1 MISRFDETRQGL
13 DHVVRAAFA
22 AAAAKGLLPDA
33 EPAAYVVEI
42 PADPKNGDFS
52 TNAAMVNARAMRC
65 APQKI
70 AAVLLE
76 CFDFGELPVE
86 RCEIAGPGFLN
97 FYMKQEWFGSLAAEA
112 LEKGAHYGRSDYGQ
126 NEKVMVEFVSANPT
140 GPMHMGNA
148 RGGAIGDCLAAA
160 LEWSG
165 HDVTREFYVND
176 AGNQINKF
184 GASLSVRYMQL
195 FEGEDKHPL
204 PEDCYQGMDIL
215 DHAREFAKLYGDQY
229 VKADEEERRRALVD
243 YALPLNIAALERD
256 LGRYRIHYDVWFRES
271 VLHREGKVT
280 AICEKLKEN
289 GYDEP
294 ISAGFSAPW
303 AVSHYLGTICQR
315 VVDPEVLAKDYTGG
329 GDFSDPAYI
338 EALNIFK
345 KLGEYMTSDPCSVD
359 HEFARN
365 AFIMGVSPMCYM
377 QLAEM
382 KYMRDDEELN
392 YAFFNFPA
400 VEDGKGDPGQL
411 TGAPEGMMISATA
424 KPEVQEAAIKFMEF
438 VISKESGHRLIAEC
452 GEISCVKGAWDE
464 TNCDEKQ
471 LEAIDLILAATEPA
485 VWQDCATEATIAN
498 AFMAGGQL
506 LLTGD
511 MTAEDVMASVQTA
524 AAALK

>member
-1 MISRFDETRQGL
+1 MKKRIALALAMAICLSLLCTVALADKVTVNFFHRWPNEPKNSYINSLIDEFEAANP
-13 DHVVRAAFA
+13 DIDIVVDCVLNDSYKEKIRVLVSTDA
-22 AAAAKGLLPDA
+22 LPDVFFSWSGVFGENLTRSGRVLA
-33 EPAAYVVEI
+33 LDDVMARDSEWSSQIVEGQWAPFNYNGKQYGAPWSMDGKAFFYNVDVFNELGIEI
-42 PADPKNGDFS
+42 PTTLNELY
-52 TNAAMVNARAMRC
+52 
-65 APQKI
+65 
-70 AAVLLE
+70 AV
-76 CFDFGELPVE
+76 
-86 RCEIAGPGFLN
+86 
-97 FYMKQEWFGSLAAEA
+97 
-112 LEKGAHYGRSDYGQ
+112 
-126 NEKVMVEFVSANPT
+126 
-140 GPMHMGNA
+140 
-148 RGGAIGDCLAAA
+148 
-160 LEWSG
+160 
-165 HDVTREFYVND
+165 
-176 AGNQINKF
+176 
-184 GASLSVRYMQL
+184 
-195 FEGEDKHPL
+195 
-204 PEDCYQGMDIL
+204 
-215 DHAREFAKLYGDQY
+215 
-229 VKADEEERRRALVD
+229 
-243 YALPLNIAALERD
+243 
-256 LGRYRIHYDVWFRES
+256 
-271 VLHREGKVT
+271 
-280 AICEKLKEN
+280 CEKLKEN

-438 VISKESGHRLIAEC
+438 VISKEGGHRMIAEC

-498 AFMAGGQL
+498 AFMNGGQL

>member
-1 MISRFDETRQGL
+1 MKKRIALALAMAICLSLLCTVALADKVTVNFFHRWPNEPKNSYINSLIDEFE
-13 DHVVRAAFA
+13 AANPDIDIVA
-22 AAAAKGLLPDA
+22 DCVLNDSYKEKIRVLVSTDALPDVFFSWSGVFGENLTRSGRVLA
-33 EPAAYVVEI
+33 LDDVMARDSEWSSQIVEGQWAPFNYNGKQYGAPWSMDGKAFFYNVDVFNELGIEI
-42 PADPKNGDFS
+42 PTTLNELY
-52 TNAAMVNARAMRC
+52 
-65 APQKI
+65 
-70 AAVLLE
+70 AV
-76 CFDFGELPVE
+76 
-86 RCEIAGPGFLN
+86 
-97 FYMKQEWFGSLAAEA
+97 
-112 LEKGAHYGRSDYGQ
+112 
-126 NEKVMVEFVSANPT
+126 
-140 GPMHMGNA
+140 
-148 RGGAIGDCLAAA
+148 
-160 LEWSG
+160 
-165 HDVTREFYVND
+165 
-176 AGNQINKF
+176 
-184 GASLSVRYMQL
+184 
-195 FEGEDKHPL
+195 
-204 PEDCYQGMDIL
+204 
-215 DHAREFAKLYGDQY
+215 
-229 VKADEEERRRALVD
+229 
-243 YALPLNIAALERD
+243 
-256 LGRYRIHYDVWFRES
+256 
-271 VLHREGKVT
+271 
-280 AICEKLKEN
+280 CEKLKEN

-400 VEDGKGDPGQL
+400 GEDGKGDPGQL

-438 VISKESGHRLIAEC
+438 VISKEGGHRMIAEC

-471 LEAIDLILAATEPA
+471 LEAINLILAATEPA

-498 AFMAGGQL
+498 AFMNGGQL

-524 AAALK
+524 AAALKYGNHAGVRAVEPGAGSSFLPPAVKAAKDQPCCGCLSREGRIP

>member
-1 MISRFDETRQGL
+1 MKKRIALALAMAICLS
-13 DHVVRAAFA
+13 
-22 AAAAKGLLPDA
+22 LLCTVALADKVTVNFFHRWPN
-33 EPAAYVVEI
+33 
-42 PADPKNGDFS
+42 DPKNSYINSLIDEFEAANPDIDIVSDCVLNDSYKEKIRVLVSTDALPDVFFS
-52 TNAAMVNARAMRC
+52 WSGV
-65 APQKI
+65 
-70 AAVLLE
+70 
-76 CFDFGELPVE
+76 FGENLTRSGRV
-86 RCEIAGPGFLN
+86 
-97 FYMKQEWFGSLAAEA
+97 LA
-112 LEKGAHYGRSDYGQ
+112 LDD
-126 NEKVMVEFVSANPT
+126 VM
-140 GPMHMGNA
+140 A
-148 RGGAIGDCLAAA
+148 RDS
-160 LEWSG
+160 EWSSQIVEG
-165 HDVTREFYVND
+165 QWAPFNYNGKQYGAPWSMDGKAFFYNVDVFNELGIEIPTTLNE
-176 AGNQINKF
+176 
-184 GASLSVRYMQL
+184 
-195 FEGEDKHPL
+195 
-204 PEDCYQGMDIL
+204 
-215 DHAREFAKLYGDQY
+215 LYA
-229 VKADEEERRRALVD
+229 V
-243 YALPLNIAALERD
+243 
-256 LGRYRIHYDVWFRES
+256 
-271 VLHREGKVT
+271 
-280 AICEKLKEN
+280 CEKLKEN

-438 VISKESGHRLIAEC
+438 IISKEGGHRMIAEC

>member
-1 MISRFDETRQGL
+1 MKKRIALALAMAICLSLLCTVALADKVTVNFFHRWPNEPKNSYINSLIDEFE
-13 DHVVRAAFA
+13 AANPDIDIVA
-22 AAAAKGLLPDA
+22 DCVLNDSYKEKIRVLVSTDALPDVFFSWSGVFGENLTRSGRVLA
-33 EPAAYVVEI
+33 LDDVMARDSEWSSQIVEGQWAPFNYNGKQYGAPWSMDGKAFFYNVDVFNELGIEI
-42 PADPKNGDFS
+42 PTTLNELY
-52 TNAAMVNARAMRC
+52 
-65 APQKI
+65 
-70 AAVLLE
+70 AV
-76 CFDFGELPVE
+76 
-86 RCEIAGPGFLN
+86 
-97 FYMKQEWFGSLAAEA
+97 
-112 LEKGAHYGRSDYGQ
+112 
-126 NEKVMVEFVSANPT
+126 
-140 GPMHMGNA
+140 
-148 RGGAIGDCLAAA
+148 
-160 LEWSG
+160 
-165 HDVTREFYVND
+165 
-176 AGNQINKF
+176 
-184 GASLSVRYMQL
+184 
-195 FEGEDKHPL
+195 
-204 PEDCYQGMDIL
+204 
-215 DHAREFAKLYGDQY
+215 
-229 VKADEEERRRALVD
+229 
-243 YALPLNIAALERD
+243 
-256 LGRYRIHYDVWFRES
+256 
-271 VLHREGKVT
+271 
-280 AICEKLKEN
+280 CEKLKEN

-438 VISKESGHRLIAEC
+438 VISKEGGHRMIAEC

-471 LEAIDLILAATEPA
+471 LVAINLILAATEPA

-498 AFMAGGQL
+498 AFMNGGQL

>member
-1 MISRFDETRQGL
+1 MKKRIALALAMAICLSLLCTVALADKVTVNFFHRWPNEPKNSYINSLIDEFE
-13 DHVVRAAFA
+13 AANPDIDIVA
-22 AAAAKGLLPDA
+22 DCVLNDSYKEKIRVLVSTDALPDVFFSWSGVFGENLTRSGRVLA
-33 EPAAYVVEI
+33 LDDVMARDSEWSSQIVEGQWAPFNYNGKQYGAPWSMDGKAFFYNVDVFNELGIEI
-42 PADPKNGDFS
+42 PTTLNELY
-52 TNAAMVNARAMRC
+52 
-65 APQKI
+65 
-70 AAVLLE
+70 AV
-76 CFDFGELPVE
+76 
-86 RCEIAGPGFLN
+86 
-97 FYMKQEWFGSLAAEA
+97 
-112 LEKGAHYGRSDYGQ
+112 
-126 NEKVMVEFVSANPT
+126 
-140 GPMHMGNA
+140 
-148 RGGAIGDCLAAA
+148 
-160 LEWSG
+160 
-165 HDVTREFYVND
+165 
-176 AGNQINKF
+176 
-184 GASLSVRYMQL
+184 
-195 FEGEDKHPL
+195 
-204 PEDCYQGMDIL
+204 
-215 DHAREFAKLYGDQY
+215 
-229 VKADEEERRRALVD
+229 
-243 YALPLNIAALERD
+243 
-256 LGRYRIHYDVWFRES
+256 
-271 VLHREGKVT
+271 
-280 AICEKLKEN
+280 CEKLKEN

-438 VISKESGHRLIAEC
+438 VISKEGGHRMIAEC
-452 GEISCVKGAWDE
+452 AEISCVKGAWDE

-471 LEAIDLILAATEPA
+471 LEAINLILAATEPA

-498 AFMAGGQL
+498 AFMNGGQL

>member
-1 MISRFDETRQGL
+1 MKKRIALALAMAICLSLLCTVALADKVTVNFFHRWPNEPKNSYINSLIDEFE
-13 DHVVRAAFA
+13 AANPDIDIVA
-22 AAAAKGLLPDA
+22 DCVLNESYKEKIRVLVSTDALPDVFFSWSGVFGENLTRSGRVLA
-33 EPAAYVVEI
+33 LDDVMARDSEWSSQIVEGQWAPFNYNGKQYGAPWSMDGKAFFYNVDVFNELGIEI
-42 PADPKNGDFS
+42 PTTLNELY
-52 TNAAMVNARAMRC
+52 
-65 APQKI
+65 
-70 AAVLLE
+70 AV
-76 CFDFGELPVE
+76 
-86 RCEIAGPGFLN
+86 
-97 FYMKQEWFGSLAAEA
+97 
-112 LEKGAHYGRSDYGQ
+112 
-126 NEKVMVEFVSANPT
+126 
-140 GPMHMGNA
+140 
-148 RGGAIGDCLAAA
+148 
-160 LEWSG
+160 
-165 HDVTREFYVND
+165 
-176 AGNQINKF
+176 
-184 GASLSVRYMQL
+184 
-195 FEGEDKHPL
+195 
-204 PEDCYQGMDIL
+204 
-215 DHAREFAKLYGDQY
+215 
-229 VKADEEERRRALVD
+229 
-243 YALPLNIAALERD
+243 
-256 LGRYRIHYDVWFRES
+256 
-271 VLHREGKVT
+271 
-280 AICEKLKEN
+280 CEKLKEN

-438 VISKESGHRLIAEC
+438 VISKEGGHRMIAEC

-471 LEAIDLILAATEPA
+471 LEAINLILAATEPA

-498 AFMAGGQL
+498 AFMNGGQL

>member
-1 MISRFDETRQGL
+1 MKKRIALALAMAICLSLLCTVALADKVTVNFFHRWPNEPKNSYINSLIDEFE
-13 DHVVRAAFA
+13 AANPDIDIVA
-22 AAAAKGLLPDA
+22 DCVLNDSYKEKIRVLVSTDALPDVFFSWSGVFGENLTRSGRVLA
-33 EPAAYVVEI
+33 LDDVMARDSEWSSQIVEGQWAPFNYNGKQYGAPWSMDGKAFFYNVDVFNELGIEI
-42 PADPKNGDFS
+42 PTTLNELY
-52 TNAAMVNARAMRC
+52 
-65 APQKI
+65 
-70 AAVLLE
+70 AV
-76 CFDFGELPVE
+76 
-86 RCEIAGPGFLN
+86 
-97 FYMKQEWFGSLAAEA
+97 
-112 LEKGAHYGRSDYGQ
+112 
-126 NEKVMVEFVSANPT
+126 
-140 GPMHMGNA
+140 
-148 RGGAIGDCLAAA
+148 
-160 LEWSG
+160 
-165 HDVTREFYVND
+165 
-176 AGNQINKF
+176 
-184 GASLSVRYMQL
+184 
-195 FEGEDKHPL
+195 
-204 PEDCYQGMDIL
+204 
-215 DHAREFAKLYGDQY
+215 
-229 VKADEEERRRALVD
+229 
-243 YALPLNIAALERD
+243 
-256 LGRYRIHYDVWFRES
+256 
-271 VLHREGKVT
+271 
-280 AICEKLKEN
+280 CEKLKEN

-400 VEDGKGDPGQL
+400 MEDGKGDPGQL

-438 VISKESGHRLIAEC
+438 VISKEGGHRMIAEC

-498 AFMAGGQL
+498 AFMTGGQL

>member
-1 MISRFDETRQGL
+1 MKKRIALALAMAICLSLLCTVALADKVTVNFFHRWPNEPKNSYINSLIDEFE
-13 DHVVRAAFA
+13 AANPDIDIVSDCVLNDSYKEKIRVLVSTDA
-22 AAAAKGLLPDA
+22 LPDVFFSWSGVFGENLTRSGRVLA
-33 EPAAYVVEI
+33 LDDVMARDSEWSSQIVEGQWAPFNYNGKQYGAPWSMDGKAFFYNVDVFNELGIEI
-42 PADPKNGDFS
+42 PTTLNELY
-52 TNAAMVNARAMRC
+52 
-65 APQKI
+65 
-70 AAVLLE
+70 AV
-76 CFDFGELPVE
+76 
-86 RCEIAGPGFLN
+86 
-97 FYMKQEWFGSLAAEA
+97 
-112 LEKGAHYGRSDYGQ
+112 
-126 NEKVMVEFVSANPT
+126 
-140 GPMHMGNA
+140 
-148 RGGAIGDCLAAA
+148 
-160 LEWSG
+160 
-165 HDVTREFYVND
+165 
-176 AGNQINKF
+176 
-184 GASLSVRYMQL
+184 
-195 FEGEDKHPL
+195 
-204 PEDCYQGMDIL
+204 
-215 DHAREFAKLYGDQY
+215 
-229 VKADEEERRRALVD
+229 
-243 YALPLNIAALERD
+243 
-256 LGRYRIHYDVWFRES
+256 
-271 VLHREGKVT
+271 
-280 AICEKLKEN
+280 CEKLKEN

-303 AVSHYLGTICQR
+303 AVSHYLGTLCQR

-438 VISKESGHRLIAEC
+438 VISKEGGHRMIAEC

-498 AFMAGGQL
+498 AFMTGGQL

>member
-1 MISRFDETRQGL
+1 MKKRIALALAMAICLS
-13 DHVVRAAFA
+13 
-22 AAAAKGLLPDA
+22 LLCTVALADKVTVNFFHRWPN
-33 EPAAYVVEI
+33 
-42 PADPKNGDFS
+42 DPKNSYINSLIDEFEAANPDIDIVSDCVLNDSYKEKIRVLVSTDALPDVFFS
-52 TNAAMVNARAMRC
+52 WSGV
-65 APQKI
+65 
-70 AAVLLE
+70 
-76 CFDFGELPVE
+76 FGENLTRSGRV
-86 RCEIAGPGFLN
+86 
-97 FYMKQEWFGSLAAEA
+97 LA
-112 LEKGAHYGRSDYGQ
+112 LDD
-126 NEKVMVEFVSANPT
+126 VM
-140 GPMHMGNA
+140 A
-148 RGGAIGDCLAAA
+148 RDS
-160 LEWSG
+160 EWSSQIVEG
-165 HDVTREFYVND
+165 QWAPFNYNGKQYGAPWSMDGKAFFYNVDVFNELGIEIPTTLNE
-176 AGNQINKF
+176 
-184 GASLSVRYMQL
+184 
-195 FEGEDKHPL
+195 
-204 PEDCYQGMDIL
+204 
-215 DHAREFAKLYGDQY
+215 LYA
-229 VKADEEERRRALVD
+229 V
-243 YALPLNIAALERD
+243 
-256 LGRYRIHYDVWFRES
+256 
-271 VLHREGKVT
+271 
-280 AICEKLKEN
+280 CEKLKEN

-438 VISKESGHRLIAEC
+438 VISKEGGHRMIAEC

-471 LEAIDLILAATEPA
+471 LEAINLILAATEPA

-498 AFMAGGQL
+498 AFMNGGQL

>member
-1 MISRFDETRQGL
+1 MKKRIALALAMAICLSLLCTVALADKVTVNFFHRWPNEPKNSYINSLIDEFE
-13 DHVVRAAFA
+13 AANPDIDIVA
-22 AAAAKGLLPDA
+22 DCVLNDSYKEKIRVLVSTDALPD
-33 EPAAYVVEI
+33 VF
-42 PADPKNGDFS
+42 FS
-52 TNAAMVNARAMRC
+52 WSGV
-65 APQKI
+65 
-70 AAVLLE
+70 
-76 CFDFGELPVE
+76 FGENLTRSGRV
-86 RCEIAGPGFLN
+86 
-97 FYMKQEWFGSLAAEA
+97 LA
-112 LEKGAHYGRSDYGQ
+112 LDD
-126 NEKVMVEFVSANPT
+126 VM
-140 GPMHMGNA
+140 A
-148 RGGAIGDCLAAA
+148 RDS
-160 LEWSG
+160 EWSSQIVEG
-165 HDVTREFYVND
+165 QWAPFNYNGKQYGAPWSMDGKAFFYNVDVFNE
-176 AGNQINKF
+176 
-184 GASLSVRYMQL
+184 
-195 FEGEDKHPL
+195 
-204 PEDCYQGMDIL
+204 
-215 DHAREFAKLYGDQY
+215 LYA
-229 VKADEEERRRALVD
+229 V
-243 YALPLNIAALERD
+243 
-256 LGRYRIHYDVWFRES
+256 
-271 VLHREGKVT
+271 
-280 AICEKLKEN
+280 CEKLKEN

-438 VISKESGHRLIAEC
+438 VISKEGGHRMIAEC

-471 LEAIDLILAATEPA
+471 LEAINLILAATEPA

-498 AFMAGGQL
+498 AFMTGGQL

>member
-1 MISRFDETRQGL
+1 MKKRIALALAMAICLSLLCTVALADKVTVNFFHRWPNEPKNSYINSLIDEFE
-13 DHVVRAAFA
+13 AANPDIDIVA
-22 AAAAKGLLPDA
+22 DCVLNDSYKEKIRVLVSTDALPDVFFSWSGVFGENLTRSGRVLA
-33 EPAAYVVEI
+33 LDDVMARDSEWSSQIVEGQWAPFNYNGKQYGAPWSMDGKAFFYNVYVFNELGIEI
-42 PADPKNGDFS
+42 PTTLNELY
-52 TNAAMVNARAMRC
+52 
-65 APQKI
+65 
-70 AAVLLE
+70 AV
-76 CFDFGELPVE
+76 
-86 RCEIAGPGFLN
+86 
-97 FYMKQEWFGSLAAEA
+97 
-112 LEKGAHYGRSDYGQ
+112 
-126 NEKVMVEFVSANPT
+126 
-140 GPMHMGNA
+140 
-148 RGGAIGDCLAAA
+148 
-160 LEWSG
+160 
-165 HDVTREFYVND
+165 
-176 AGNQINKF
+176 
-184 GASLSVRYMQL
+184 
-195 FEGEDKHPL
+195 
-204 PEDCYQGMDIL
+204 
-215 DHAREFAKLYGDQY
+215 
-229 VKADEEERRRALVD
+229 
-243 YALPLNIAALERD
+243 
-256 LGRYRIHYDVWFRES
+256 
-271 VLHREGKVT
+271 
-280 AICEKLKEN
+280 CEKLKEN

-438 VISKESGHRLIAEC
+438 VISKEGGHRMIAEC

-471 LEAIDLILAATEPA
+471 LEAINLILAATEPA

-498 AFMAGGQL
+498 AFMNGGQL

>member
-1 MISRFDETRQGL
+1 MKKHIALALAMAICLSLLCTVALADKVTVNFFHRWPNEPKNSYINSLIDEFE
-13 DHVVRAAFA
+13 AANPDIDIVA
-22 AAAAKGLLPDA
+22 DCVLNDSYKEKIRVLVSTDALPD
-33 EPAAYVVEI
+33 VF
-42 PADPKNGDFS
+42 FS
-52 TNAAMVNARAMRC
+52 WSGV
-65 APQKI
+65 
-70 AAVLLE
+70 
-76 CFDFGELPVE
+76 FGENLTRSGRV
-86 RCEIAGPGFLN
+86 
-97 FYMKQEWFGSLAAEA
+97 LA
-112 LEKGAHYGRSDYGQ
+112 LDD
-126 NEKVMVEFVSANPT
+126 VM
-140 GPMHMGNA
+140 A
-148 RGGAIGDCLAAA
+148 RDS
-160 LEWSG
+160 EWSSQIVEG
-165 HDVTREFYVND
+165 QWAPFNYNGKQYGAPWSMDGKAFFYNVDVFNELGIEVPTTLNE
-176 AGNQINKF
+176 
-184 GASLSVRYMQL
+184 
-195 FEGEDKHPL
+195 
-204 PEDCYQGMDIL
+204 
-215 DHAREFAKLYGDQY
+215 LYA
-229 VKADEEERRRALVD
+229 V
-243 YALPLNIAALERD
+243 
-256 LGRYRIHYDVWFRES
+256 
-271 VLHREGKVT
+271 
-280 AICEKLKEN
+280 CEKLKEN

-438 VISKESGHRLIAEC
+438 VISKEGGHRMIAEC

-498 AFMAGGQL
+498 AFMTGGQL

>member
-1 MISRFDETRQGL
+1 MKKRIALALAMAICLSLLCTVALADKVTVNFFHRWPNEPKNSYINSLIDEFE
-13 DHVVRAAFA
+13 AANPDIDIVA
-22 AAAAKGLLPDA
+22 DCVLNDSYKEKIRVLVSTDALPDVFFSWSGVFGENLTRSGRVLA
-33 EPAAYVVEI
+33 LDDVMARDSEWSSQIVEGQWAPFNYNGKQYGAPWSMDGKAFFYNVDVFNELGIEI
-42 PADPKNGDFS
+42 PTTLNELY
-52 TNAAMVNARAMRC
+52 
-65 APQKI
+65 
-70 AAVLLE
+70 AV
-76 CFDFGELPVE
+76 
-86 RCEIAGPGFLN
+86 
-97 FYMKQEWFGSLAAEA
+97 
-112 LEKGAHYGRSDYGQ
+112 
-126 NEKVMVEFVSANPT
+126 
-140 GPMHMGNA
+140 
-148 RGGAIGDCLAAA
+148 
-160 LEWSG
+160 
-165 HDVTREFYVND
+165 
-176 AGNQINKF
+176 
-184 GASLSVRYMQL
+184 
-195 FEGEDKHPL
+195 
-204 PEDCYQGMDIL
+204 
-215 DHAREFAKLYGDQY
+215 
-229 VKADEEERRRALVD
+229 
-243 YALPLNIAALERD
+243 
-256 LGRYRIHYDVWFRES
+256 
-271 VLHREGKVT
+271 
-280 AICEKLKEN
+280 CEKLKEN

-438 VISKESGHRLIAEC
+438 VISKEGGHRMIAEC

-471 LEAIDLILAATEPA
+471 LEAINLILAATEPA

-498 AFMAGGQL
+498 AFMTGGQL

-511 MTAEDVMASVQTA
+511 MTAEDVMASVQTV

>member
-1 MISRFDETRQGL
+1 MKKRIALTLAMAICLSLLCTVALADKVTVNFFHRWPNEPKNSYINSLIDEFE
-13 DHVVRAAFA
+13 AANPDIDIVA
-22 AAAAKGLLPDA
+22 DCVLNDSYKEKIRVLVSTDALPD
-33 EPAAYVVEI
+33 VF
-42 PADPKNGDFS
+42 FS
-52 TNAAMVNARAMRC
+52 WSGV
-65 APQKI
+65 
-70 AAVLLE
+70 
-76 CFDFGELPVE
+76 FGENLTRSGRV
-86 RCEIAGPGFLN
+86 
-97 FYMKQEWFGSLAAEA
+97 LA
-112 LEKGAHYGRSDYGQ
+112 LDD
-126 NEKVMVEFVSANPT
+126 VM
-140 GPMHMGNA
+140 A
-148 RGGAIGDCLAAA
+148 RDS
-160 LEWSG
+160 EWSSQIVEG
-165 HDVTREFYVND
+165 QWAPFNYNGKQYGAPWSMDGKAFFYNVDVFNELGIEVPTTLNE
-176 AGNQINKF
+176 
-184 GASLSVRYMQL
+184 
-195 FEGEDKHPL
+195 
-204 PEDCYQGMDIL
+204 
-215 DHAREFAKLYGDQY
+215 LYA
-229 VKADEEERRRALVD
+229 V
-243 YALPLNIAALERD
+243 
-256 LGRYRIHYDVWFRES
+256 
-271 VLHREGKVT
+271 
-280 AICEKLKEN
+280 CEKLKEN

-438 VISKESGHRLIAEC
+438 VISKEGGHRMIAEC

-498 AFMAGGQL
+498 AFMTGGQL

>member
-1 MISRFDETRQGL
+1 MKKRIALALAMAICLSLLCTVALADKVTVNFFHRWPNEPKNSYINSLIDEFE
-13 DHVVRAAFA
+13 AANPDIDIVSDCVLNDSYKEKIRVLVSTDA
-22 AAAAKGLLPDA
+22 LPDVFFSWSGVFGENLTRSGRVLA
-33 EPAAYVVEI
+33 LDDVMARDSEWSSQIVEGQWAPFNYNGKQYGAPWSMDGKAFFYNVDVFNELGIEI
-42 PADPKNGDFS
+42 PTTLNELY
-52 TNAAMVNARAMRC
+52 
-65 APQKI
+65 
-70 AAVLLE
+70 AV
-76 CFDFGELPVE
+76 
-86 RCEIAGPGFLN
+86 
-97 FYMKQEWFGSLAAEA
+97 
-112 LEKGAHYGRSDYGQ
+112 
-126 NEKVMVEFVSANPT
+126 
-140 GPMHMGNA
+140 
-148 RGGAIGDCLAAA
+148 
-160 LEWSG
+160 
-165 HDVTREFYVND
+165 
-176 AGNQINKF
+176 
-184 GASLSVRYMQL
+184 
-195 FEGEDKHPL
+195 
-204 PEDCYQGMDIL
+204 
-215 DHAREFAKLYGDQY
+215 
-229 VKADEEERRRALVD
+229 
-243 YALPLNIAALERD
+243 
-256 LGRYRIHYDVWFRES
+256 
-271 VLHREGKVT
+271 
-280 AICEKLKEN
+280 CEKLKEN

-315 VVDPEVLAKDYTGG
+315 VVDPEVLAKDYAGG

-438 VISKESGHRLIAEC
+438 VISKEGGHRMIAEC

-498 AFMAGGQL
+498 AFMNGGQL

>member
-1 MISRFDETRQGL
+1 MKKRIALVLAMAICLSLLCTVALADKVTVNFFHRWPNEPKNSYINSLIDEFE
-13 DHVVRAAFA
+13 AANPDIDIVA
-22 AAAAKGLLPDA
+22 DCVLNDSYKEKIRVLVSTDALPDVFFSWSGVFGENLTRSGRVLA
-33 EPAAYVVEI
+33 LDDVMARDSEWSSQIVEGQWAPFNYNGKQYGAPWSMDGKAFFYNVDVFNELGIEI
-42 PADPKNGDFS
+42 PTTLNELY
-52 TNAAMVNARAMRC
+52 
-65 APQKI
+65 
-70 AAVLLE
+70 AV
-76 CFDFGELPVE
+76 
-86 RCEIAGPGFLN
+86 
-97 FYMKQEWFGSLAAEA
+97 
-112 LEKGAHYGRSDYGQ
+112 
-126 NEKVMVEFVSANPT
+126 
-140 GPMHMGNA
+140 
-148 RGGAIGDCLAAA
+148 
-160 LEWSG
+160 
-165 HDVTREFYVND
+165 
-176 AGNQINKF
+176 
-184 GASLSVRYMQL
+184 
-195 FEGEDKHPL
+195 
-204 PEDCYQGMDIL
+204 
-215 DHAREFAKLYGDQY
+215 
-229 VKADEEERRRALVD
+229 
-243 YALPLNIAALERD
+243 
-256 LGRYRIHYDVWFRES
+256 
-271 VLHREGKVT
+271 
-280 AICEKLKEN
+280 CEKLKEN

-438 VISKESGHRLIAEC
+438 VISKEGGHRMIAEC

-498 AFMAGGQL
+498 AFMTGGQL

>member
-1 MISRFDETRQGL
+1 MKKRIALALAMAICLSLLCTVALADKVTVNFFHRWPNEPKNSYINSLIDEFE
-13 DHVVRAAFA
+13 AANPDIDIVSDCVLNDSYKEKIRVLVSTDA
-22 AAAAKGLLPDA
+22 LPDVFFSWSGVFGENLTRSGRVLA
-33 EPAAYVVEI
+33 LDDVMARDSEWSSQIVEGQWAPFNYNGKQYGAPWSMDGKAFFYNVDVFNELGIEI
-42 PADPKNGDFS
+42 PTTLNELY
-52 TNAAMVNARAMRC
+52 
-65 APQKI
+65 
-70 AAVLLE
+70 AV
-76 CFDFGELPVE
+76 
-86 RCEIAGPGFLN
+86 
-97 FYMKQEWFGSLAAEA
+97 
-112 LEKGAHYGRSDYGQ
+112 
-126 NEKVMVEFVSANPT
+126 
-140 GPMHMGNA
+140 
-148 RGGAIGDCLAAA
+148 
-160 LEWSG
+160 
-165 HDVTREFYVND
+165 
-176 AGNQINKF
+176 
-184 GASLSVRYMQL
+184 
-195 FEGEDKHPL
+195 
-204 PEDCYQGMDIL
+204 
-215 DHAREFAKLYGDQY
+215 
-229 VKADEEERRRALVD
+229 
-243 YALPLNIAALERD
+243 
-256 LGRYRIHYDVWFRES
+256 
-271 VLHREGKVT
+271 
-280 AICEKLKEN
+280 CEKLKEN

-315 VVDPEVLAKDYTGG
+315 VVDPEVLAKDYAGG

-438 VISKESGHRLIAEC
+438 VISKEGGHRMIAEC

-498 AFMAGGQL
+498 AFMTGGQL

>member
-1 MISRFDETRQGL
+1 MKKRIALALAMAICLSLLCTVALADKVTVNFFHRWPNEPKNSYINSLIDEFE
-13 DHVVRAAFA
+13 AANPDIDIVA
-22 AAAAKGLLPDA
+22 DCVLNDSYKEKIRVLVSTDALPDVFFSWSGVFGENLTRSGRVLA
-33 EPAAYVVEI
+33 LDDVMARDSEWSSQIVEGQWAPFNYNGKQYGAPWSMDGKAFFYNVDVFNELGIEI
-42 PADPKNGDFS
+42 PTTLNELY
-52 TNAAMVNARAMRC
+52 
-65 APQKI
+65 
-70 AAVLLE
+70 AV
-76 CFDFGELPVE
+76 
-86 RCEIAGPGFLN
+86 
-97 FYMKQEWFGSLAAEA
+97 
-112 LEKGAHYGRSDYGQ
+112 
-126 NEKVMVEFVSANPT
+126 
-140 GPMHMGNA
+140 
-148 RGGAIGDCLAAA
+148 
-160 LEWSG
+160 
-165 HDVTREFYVND
+165 
-176 AGNQINKF
+176 
-184 GASLSVRYMQL
+184 
-195 FEGEDKHPL
+195 
-204 PEDCYQGMDIL
+204 
-215 DHAREFAKLYGDQY
+215 
-229 VKADEEERRRALVD
+229 
-243 YALPLNIAALERD
+243 
-256 LGRYRIHYDVWFRES
+256 
-271 VLHREGKVT
+271 
-280 AICEKLKEN
+280 CEKLKEN

-345 KLGEYMTSDPCSVD
+345 KLGEYMTADPCSVD

-438 VISKESGHRLIAEC
+438 VISKEGGHRMIAEC

-471 LEAIDLILAATEPA
+471 LEAINLILAATEPA

-498 AFMAGGQL
+498 AFMTGGQL

>member
-1 MISRFDETRQGL
+1 MKKRIALALAMAICLSLLCTVALADKVTVNFFHRWPNEPKNSYINSLIDEFE
-13 DHVVRAAFA
+13 AANPDIDIVSDCVLNDSYKEKIRVLVSTDA
-22 AAAAKGLLPDA
+22 LPDVFFSWSGVFGENLTHSGRVLPLDDVMA
-33 EPAAYVVEI
+33 RDSEWSSQIVEGQWAPFNYNGKQYGAPWSMDGKAFFYNVDVFNELGIEI
-42 PADPKNGDFS
+42 PTTLNELY
-52 TNAAMVNARAMRC
+52 
-65 APQKI
+65 
-70 AAVLLE
+70 AV
-76 CFDFGELPVE
+76 
-86 RCEIAGPGFLN
+86 
-97 FYMKQEWFGSLAAEA
+97 
-112 LEKGAHYGRSDYGQ
+112 
-126 NEKVMVEFVSANPT
+126 
-140 GPMHMGNA
+140 
-148 RGGAIGDCLAAA
+148 
-160 LEWSG
+160 
-165 HDVTREFYVND
+165 
-176 AGNQINKF
+176 
-184 GASLSVRYMQL
+184 
-195 FEGEDKHPL
+195 
-204 PEDCYQGMDIL
+204 
-215 DHAREFAKLYGDQY
+215 
-229 VKADEEERRRALVD
+229 
-243 YALPLNIAALERD
+243 
-256 LGRYRIHYDVWFRES
+256 
-271 VLHREGKVT
+271 
-280 AICEKLKEN
+280 CEKLKEN

-438 VISKESGHRLIAEC
+438 VISKEGGHRMIAEC

-471 LEAIDLILAATEPA
+471 LEAINLILAATEPA

-498 AFMAGGQL
+498 AFMNGGQL

>member
-1 MISRFDETRQGL
+1 MKKRIALALAMAICLSLLCTVALAYKVTVNFFHRWPNEPKNSYINSLIDEFE
-13 DHVVRAAFA
+13 AANPDIDIVA
-22 AAAAKGLLPDA
+22 DCVLNDSYKEKIRVLVSTDALPDVFFSWSGVFGENLTRSGRVLA
-33 EPAAYVVEI
+33 LDDVMARDSEWSSQIVEGQWAPFNYNGKQYGAPWSMDGKAFFYNVDVFNELGIEI
-42 PADPKNGDFS
+42 PTTLNELY
-52 TNAAMVNARAMRC
+52 
-65 APQKI
+65 
-70 AAVLLE
+70 AV
-76 CFDFGELPVE
+76 
-86 RCEIAGPGFLN
+86 
-97 FYMKQEWFGSLAAEA
+97 
-112 LEKGAHYGRSDYGQ
+112 
-126 NEKVMVEFVSANPT
+126 
-140 GPMHMGNA
+140 
-148 RGGAIGDCLAAA
+148 
-160 LEWSG
+160 
-165 HDVTREFYVND
+165 
-176 AGNQINKF
+176 
-184 GASLSVRYMQL
+184 
-195 FEGEDKHPL
+195 
-204 PEDCYQGMDIL
+204 
-215 DHAREFAKLYGDQY
+215 
-229 VKADEEERRRALVD
+229 
-243 YALPLNIAALERD
+243 
-256 LGRYRIHYDVWFRES
+256 
-271 VLHREGKVT
+271 
-280 AICEKLKEN
+280 CEKLKEN

-438 VISKESGHRLIAEC
+438 VISKEGGHRMIAEC

-498 AFMAGGQL
+498 AFMTGGQL

>member
-1 MISRFDETRQGL
+1 MKKRIALALAMAICLSLLCTVALADKVTVNFFHRWPNEPKNSYINSLIDEFE
-13 DHVVRAAFA
+13 AANPDIDIVA
-22 AAAAKGLLPDA
+22 DCVLNDSYKEKIRVLVSTDALPDVFFSWSGVFGENLTHSGRVLA
-33 EPAAYVVEI
+33 LDDVMARDSEWSSQIVEGQWAPFNYNGKQYGAPWSMDGKAFFYNVDVFNDLGIEI
-42 PADPKNGDFS
+42 PTTLNELY
-52 TNAAMVNARAMRC
+52 
-65 APQKI
+65 
-70 AAVLLE
+70 AV
-76 CFDFGELPVE
+76 
-86 RCEIAGPGFLN
+86 
-97 FYMKQEWFGSLAAEA
+97 
-112 LEKGAHYGRSDYGQ
+112 
-126 NEKVMVEFVSANPT
+126 
-140 GPMHMGNA
+140 
-148 RGGAIGDCLAAA
+148 
-160 LEWSG
+160 
-165 HDVTREFYVND
+165 
-176 AGNQINKF
+176 
-184 GASLSVRYMQL
+184 
-195 FEGEDKHPL
+195 
-204 PEDCYQGMDIL
+204 
-215 DHAREFAKLYGDQY
+215 
-229 VKADEEERRRALVD
+229 
-243 YALPLNIAALERD
+243 
-256 LGRYRIHYDVWFRES
+256 
-271 VLHREGKVT
+271 
-280 AICEKLKEN
+280 CEKLKEN

-438 VISKESGHRLIAEC
+438 VISKEGGHRMIAEC

>member
-1 MISRFDETRQGL
+1 MALADKVTVNFFHRWPNEPKNSYINSLIDEFE
-13 DHVVRAAFA
+13 AANPDIDIVA
-22 AAAAKGLLPDA
+22 DCVLNDSYKEKIRVLVSTDALPDVFFSWSGVFGENLTRSGRVLA
-33 EPAAYVVEI
+33 LDDVMARDSEWSSQIVEGQWAPFNYNGKQYGAPWSMDGKAFFYNVDVFNELGIEI
-42 PADPKNGDFS
+42 PTTLNELY
-52 TNAAMVNARAMRC
+52 
-65 APQKI
+65 
-70 AAVLLE
+70 AV
-76 CFDFGELPVE
+76 
-86 RCEIAGPGFLN
+86 
-97 FYMKQEWFGSLAAEA
+97 
-112 LEKGAHYGRSDYGQ
+112 
-126 NEKVMVEFVSANPT
+126 
-140 GPMHMGNA
+140 
-148 RGGAIGDCLAAA
+148 
-160 LEWSG
+160 
-165 HDVTREFYVND
+165 
-176 AGNQINKF
+176 
-184 GASLSVRYMQL
+184 
-195 FEGEDKHPL
+195 
-204 PEDCYQGMDIL
+204 
-215 DHAREFAKLYGDQY
+215 
-229 VKADEEERRRALVD
+229 
-243 YALPLNIAALERD
+243 
-256 LGRYRIHYDVWFRES
+256 
-271 VLHREGKVT
+271 
-280 AICEKLKEN
+280 CEKLKEN

-438 VISKESGHRLIAEC
+438 VISKEGGHRMIAEC

-471 LEAIDLILAATEPA
+471 LEAINLILAATEPA

-498 AFMAGGQL
+498 AFMNGGQL

>member
-1 MISRFDETRQGL
+1 MKKRIALALAMAICLSLLCTVALADKVTVNFFHRWPNEPKNSYINSLIDEFE
-13 DHVVRAAFA
+13 AANPDIDIVA
-22 AAAAKGLLPDA
+22 DCVLNDSYKEKIRVLVSTDALPDVFFSWSGVFGENLTRSGRVLA
-33 EPAAYVVEI
+33 LDDVMARDSEWSSQIVEGQWAPFNYNGKQYGAPWSMDGKAFFYNVDVFNELGIEI
-42 PADPKNGDFS
+42 PTTLNELY
-52 TNAAMVNARAMRC
+52 
-65 APQKI
+65 
-70 AAVLLE
+70 AV
-76 CFDFGELPVE
+76 
-86 RCEIAGPGFLN
+86 
-97 FYMKQEWFGSLAAEA
+97 
-112 LEKGAHYGRSDYGQ
+112 
-126 NEKVMVEFVSANPT
+126 
-140 GPMHMGNA
+140 
-148 RGGAIGDCLAAA
+148 
-160 LEWSG
+160 
-165 HDVTREFYVND
+165 
-176 AGNQINKF
+176 
-184 GASLSVRYMQL
+184 
-195 FEGEDKHPL
+195 
-204 PEDCYQGMDIL
+204 
-215 DHAREFAKLYGDQY
+215 
-229 VKADEEERRRALVD
+229 
-243 YALPLNIAALERD
+243 
-256 LGRYRIHYDVWFRES
+256 
-271 VLHREGKVT
+271 
-280 AICEKLKEN
+280 CEKLKEN

-338 EALNIFK
+338 EAMNIFK

-438 VISKESGHRLIAEC
+438 VISKEGGHRMIAEC

-471 LEAIDLILAATEPA
+471 LEAINLILAATEPA

-498 AFMAGGQL
+498 AFMTGGQL

>member
-1 MISRFDETRQGL
+1 MKKRIALALAMAICLSLLCTVALADKVTVNFFHRWPNEPKNSYINSLIDEFE
-13 DHVVRAAFA
+13 AANPDIDIVSDCVLNDSYKEKIRVLVSTDA
-22 AAAAKGLLPDA
+22 LPDVFFSWSGVFGDNLTRSGRVLA
-33 EPAAYVVEI
+33 LDDVMARDSEWSSQIVEGQWAPFNYNGKQYGAPWSMDGKAFFYNVDVFNELGIEI
-42 PADPKNGDFS
+42 PTTLNELY
-52 TNAAMVNARAMRC
+52 
-65 APQKI
+65 
-70 AAVLLE
+70 AV
-76 CFDFGELPVE
+76 
-86 RCEIAGPGFLN
+86 
-97 FYMKQEWFGSLAAEA
+97 
-112 LEKGAHYGRSDYGQ
+112 
-126 NEKVMVEFVSANPT
+126 
-140 GPMHMGNA
+140 
-148 RGGAIGDCLAAA
+148 
-160 LEWSG
+160 
-165 HDVTREFYVND
+165 
-176 AGNQINKF
+176 
-184 GASLSVRYMQL
+184 
-195 FEGEDKHPL
+195 
-204 PEDCYQGMDIL
+204 
-215 DHAREFAKLYGDQY
+215 
-229 VKADEEERRRALVD
+229 
-243 YALPLNIAALERD
+243 
-256 LGRYRIHYDVWFRES
+256 
-271 VLHREGKVT
+271 
-280 AICEKLKEN
+280 CEKLKEN

-438 VISKESGHRLIAEC
+438 VISKEGGHRMIAEC

>member
-1 MISRFDETRQGL
+1 MKKRIALALAMAICLSLLCTVALADKVTVNFFHRWPNEPKNSYINSLIDEFE
-13 DHVVRAAFA
+13 AANPDIDIVA
-22 AAAAKGLLPDA
+22 DCVLNDSYKEKIRVLVSTDALPDVFFSWSGVFGENLTRSGRVLA
-33 EPAAYVVEI
+33 LDDVMARDSEWSSQIVEGQWAPFNYNGKQYGAPWSMDGKAFFYNVDVFEELGIEI
-42 PADPKNGDFS
+42 PTTLNELY
-52 TNAAMVNARAMRC
+52 
-65 APQKI
+65 
-70 AAVLLE
+70 AV
-76 CFDFGELPVE
+76 
-86 RCEIAGPGFLN
+86 
-97 FYMKQEWFGSLAAEA
+97 
-112 LEKGAHYGRSDYGQ
+112 
-126 NEKVMVEFVSANPT
+126 
-140 GPMHMGNA
+140 
-148 RGGAIGDCLAAA
+148 
-160 LEWSG
+160 
-165 HDVTREFYVND
+165 
-176 AGNQINKF
+176 
-184 GASLSVRYMQL
+184 
-195 FEGEDKHPL
+195 
-204 PEDCYQGMDIL
+204 
-215 DHAREFAKLYGDQY
+215 
-229 VKADEEERRRALVD
+229 
-243 YALPLNIAALERD
+243 
-256 LGRYRIHYDVWFRES
+256 
-271 VLHREGKVT
+271 
-280 AICEKLKEN
+280 CEKLKEN

-438 VISKESGHRLIAEC
+438 VISKEGGHRMIAEC

-498 AFMAGGQL
+498 AFMNGGQL

>member
-1 MISRFDETRQGL
+1 MKKRIALALAMAICLSLLCTVALADKVTVNFFHRWPNEPKNSYINSLIDEFE
-13 DHVVRAAFA
+13 AANPDIDIVA
-22 AAAAKGLLPDA
+22 DCVLNDSYKEKIRVLVSTDALPDVFFSWSGVFGENLTRSGRVLA
-33 EPAAYVVEI
+33 LDDVMARDSEWSSQIVEGQWAPFNYNGKQYGAPWSMDGKAFFYNVDVFNELGIEI
-42 PADPKNGDFS
+42 PTTLNELY
-52 TNAAMVNARAMRC
+52 
-65 APQKI
+65 
-70 AAVLLE
+70 AV
-76 CFDFGELPVE
+76 
-86 RCEIAGPGFLN
+86 
-97 FYMKQEWFGSLAAEA
+97 
-112 LEKGAHYGRSDYGQ
+112 
-126 NEKVMVEFVSANPT
+126 
-140 GPMHMGNA
+140 
-148 RGGAIGDCLAAA
+148 
-160 LEWSG
+160 
-165 HDVTREFYVND
+165 
-176 AGNQINKF
+176 
-184 GASLSVRYMQL
+184 
-195 FEGEDKHPL
+195 
-204 PEDCYQGMDIL
+204 
-215 DHAREFAKLYGDQY
+215 
-229 VKADEEERRRALVD
+229 
-243 YALPLNIAALERD
+243 
-256 LGRYRIHYDVWFRES
+256 
-271 VLHREGKVT
+271 
-280 AICEKLKEN
+280 CEKLKEN

-424 KPEVQEAAIKFMEF
+424 KPEVQDAAIKFMEF
-438 VISKESGHRLIAEC
+438 VISKEGGHRMIAEC

-471 LEAIDLILAATEPA
+471 LEAINLILAATEPA

-498 AFMAGGQL
+498 AFMNGGQL

>member
-1 MISRFDETRQGL
+1 MKKRIALALAMASCLSLLCTVALADKVTVNFFHRWPNEPKNSYINSLIDEFE
-13 DHVVRAAFA
+13 AANPDIDIVA
-22 AAAAKGLLPDA
+22 DCVLNDSYKEKIRVLVSTDALPDVFFSWSGVFGENLTRSGRVLA
-33 EPAAYVVEI
+33 LDDVMARDSEWSSQIVEGQWAPFNYNGKQYGAPWSMDGKAFFYNVDVFNELGIEI
-42 PADPKNGDFS
+42 PTTLNELY
-52 TNAAMVNARAMRC
+52 
-65 APQKI
+65 
-70 AAVLLE
+70 AV
-76 CFDFGELPVE
+76 
-86 RCEIAGPGFLN
+86 
-97 FYMKQEWFGSLAAEA
+97 
-112 LEKGAHYGRSDYGQ
+112 
-126 NEKVMVEFVSANPT
+126 
-140 GPMHMGNA
+140 
-148 RGGAIGDCLAAA
+148 
-160 LEWSG
+160 
-165 HDVTREFYVND
+165 
-176 AGNQINKF
+176 
-184 GASLSVRYMQL
+184 
-195 FEGEDKHPL
+195 
-204 PEDCYQGMDIL
+204 
-215 DHAREFAKLYGDQY
+215 
-229 VKADEEERRRALVD
+229 
-243 YALPLNIAALERD
+243 
-256 LGRYRIHYDVWFRES
+256 
-271 VLHREGKVT
+271 
-280 AICEKLKEN
+280 CEKLKEN

-438 VISKESGHRLIAEC
+438 VISKEGGHRMIAEC

-471 LEAIDLILAATEPA
+471 LEAINLILAATEPA

-498 AFMAGGQL
+498 AFMTGGQL

>member
-1 MISRFDETRQGL
+1 MKKRIALALALAICLSLLCTVALADKVTVNFFHRWPNEPKNSYINSLIDEFE
-13 DHVVRAAFA
+13 AANPDIDIVA
-22 AAAAKGLLPDA
+22 DCVLNDSYKEKIRVLVSTDALPDVFFSWSGVFGENLTRSGRVLA
-33 EPAAYVVEI
+33 LDDVMARDSEWSSQIVEGQWAPFNYNGKQYGAPWSMDGKAFFYNVDVFNELGIEI
-42 PADPKNGDFS
+42 PTTLNELY
-52 TNAAMVNARAMRC
+52 
-65 APQKI
+65 
-70 AAVLLE
+70 AV
-76 CFDFGELPVE
+76 
-86 RCEIAGPGFLN
+86 
-97 FYMKQEWFGSLAAEA
+97 
-112 LEKGAHYGRSDYGQ
+112 
-126 NEKVMVEFVSANPT
+126 
-140 GPMHMGNA
+140 
-148 RGGAIGDCLAAA
+148 
-160 LEWSG
+160 
-165 HDVTREFYVND
+165 
-176 AGNQINKF
+176 
-184 GASLSVRYMQL
+184 
-195 FEGEDKHPL
+195 
-204 PEDCYQGMDIL
+204 
-215 DHAREFAKLYGDQY
+215 
-229 VKADEEERRRALVD
+229 
-243 YALPLNIAALERD
+243 
-256 LGRYRIHYDVWFRES
+256 
-271 VLHREGKVT
+271 
-280 AICEKLKEN
+280 CEKLKEN

-438 VISKESGHRLIAEC
+438 VISKEGGHRMIAEC

-471 LEAIDLILAATEPA
+471 LEAINLILAATEPA

-498 AFMAGGQL
+498 AFMTGGQL

>member
-1 MISRFDETRQGL
+1 MKKRIALALAMAICLSLLCTVALADKVTVNFFHRWPNEPKNSYINSLIDEFE
-13 DHVVRAAFA
+13 AANPDIDIVA
-22 AAAAKGLLPDA
+22 DCVLNDSYKEKIRVLVSTDALPDVFFSWSGVFGENLTRSGRVLA
-33 EPAAYVVEI
+33 LDDVMARDSEWSSQIVEGQWAPFNYNGKQYGAPWSMDGKAFFYNVDVFNELGIEI
-42 PADPKNGDFS
+42 PTTLNELY
-52 TNAAMVNARAMRC
+52 
-65 APQKI
+65 
-70 AAVLLE
+70 AV
-76 CFDFGELPVE
+76 
-86 RCEIAGPGFLN
+86 
-97 FYMKQEWFGSLAAEA
+97 
-112 LEKGAHYGRSDYGQ
+112 
-126 NEKVMVEFVSANPT
+126 
-140 GPMHMGNA
+140 
-148 RGGAIGDCLAAA
+148 
-160 LEWSG
+160 
-165 HDVTREFYVND
+165 
-176 AGNQINKF
+176 
-184 GASLSVRYMQL
+184 
-195 FEGEDKHPL
+195 
-204 PEDCYQGMDIL
+204 
-215 DHAREFAKLYGDQY
+215 
-229 VKADEEERRRALVD
+229 
-243 YALPLNIAALERD
+243 
-256 LGRYRIHYDVWFRES
+256 
-271 VLHREGKVT
+271 
-280 AICEKLKEN
+280 CEKLKEN

-411 TGAPEGMMISATA
+411 TGAPEGMMITATA

-438 VISKESGHRLIAEC
+438 VISKEGGHRMIAEC

-471 LEAIDLILAATEPA
+471 LEAINLILAATEPA

-498 AFMAGGQL
+498 AFMTGGQL

>member
-1 MISRFDETRQGL
+1 MKKRIALALAMAICLSLLCTVALADKVTVNFFHRWPNEPKNSYINSLIDEFE
-13 DHVVRAAFA
+13 AANPDIDIVSDCVLNDSYKEKIRVLVSTDA
-22 AAAAKGLLPDA
+22 LPDVFFSWSGVFGENLTRSGRVLA
-33 EPAAYVVEI
+33 LDDVMARDSEWSSQIVEGQWAPFNYNGKQYGAPWSMDGKAFFYNVDVFNELGIEI
-42 PADPKNGDFS
+42 PTTLNELY
-52 TNAAMVNARAMRC
+52 
-65 APQKI
+65 
-70 AAVLLE
+70 AV
-76 CFDFGELPVE
+76 
-86 RCEIAGPGFLN
+86 
-97 FYMKQEWFGSLAAEA
+97 
-112 LEKGAHYGRSDYGQ
+112 
-126 NEKVMVEFVSANPT
+126 
-140 GPMHMGNA
+140 
-148 RGGAIGDCLAAA
+148 
-160 LEWSG
+160 
-165 HDVTREFYVND
+165 
-176 AGNQINKF
+176 
-184 GASLSVRYMQL
+184 
-195 FEGEDKHPL
+195 
-204 PEDCYQGMDIL
+204 
-215 DHAREFAKLYGDQY
+215 
-229 VKADEEERRRALVD
+229 
-243 YALPLNIAALERD
+243 
-256 LGRYRIHYDVWFRES
+256 
-271 VLHREGKVT
+271 
-280 AICEKLKEN
+280 CEKLKEN

-424 KPEVQEAAIKFMEF
+424 KPEGQEAAIKFMEF
-438 VISKESGHRLIAEC
+438 VISKEGGHRMIAEC

-498 AFMAGGQL
+498 AFMTGGQL

-524 AAALK
+524 TAALK

>member
-1 MISRFDETRQGL
+1 MKKRIALALAMAICLSLLCTVALADKVTVNFFHRWPNEPKNSYINSLIDEFE
-13 DHVVRAAFA
+13 AANPDIDIVSDCVLNDSYKEKIRVLVSTDA
-22 AAAAKGLLPDA
+22 LPDVFFSWSGVFGENLTRSGRVLA
-33 EPAAYVVEI
+33 LDDVMARDSEWSSQIVEGQWAPFNYNGKQYGAPWSMDGKAFFYNVDVFNELGIEI
-42 PADPKNGDFS
+42 PTTLNELY
-52 TNAAMVNARAMRC
+52 
-65 APQKI
+65 
-70 AAVLLE
+70 AV
-76 CFDFGELPVE
+76 
-86 RCEIAGPGFLN
+86 
-97 FYMKQEWFGSLAAEA
+97 
-112 LEKGAHYGRSDYGQ
+112 
-126 NEKVMVEFVSANPT
+126 
-140 GPMHMGNA
+140 
-148 RGGAIGDCLAAA
+148 
-160 LEWSG
+160 
-165 HDVTREFYVND
+165 
-176 AGNQINKF
+176 
-184 GASLSVRYMQL
+184 
-195 FEGEDKHPL
+195 
-204 PEDCYQGMDIL
+204 
-215 DHAREFAKLYGDQY
+215 
-229 VKADEEERRRALVD
+229 
-243 YALPLNIAALERD
+243 
-256 LGRYRIHYDVWFRES
+256 
-271 VLHREGKVT
+271 
-280 AICEKLKEN
+280 CEKLKEN

-400 VEDGKGDPGQL
+400 GEDGKGDPGQL

-438 VISKESGHRLIAEC
+438 VISKEGGHRMIAEC

-471 LEAIDLILAATEPA
+471 LEAINLILAATEPA

-498 AFMAGGQL
+498 AFMNGGQL

>member
-1 MISRFDETRQGL
+1 MKKRIALALAMAICLSLLCTVALADKVTVNFFHRWPNEPKNSYINSLIDEFE
-13 DHVVRAAFA
+13 AANPDIDIVA
-22 AAAAKGLLPDA
+22 DCVLNDSYKEKIRVLVSTDALPD
-33 EPAAYVVEI
+33 VF
-42 PADPKNGDFS
+42 FS
-52 TNAAMVNARAMRC
+52 WSGV
-65 APQKI
+65 
-70 AAVLLE
+70 
-76 CFDFGELPVE
+76 FGENLTRSGRV
-86 RCEIAGPGFLN
+86 
-97 FYMKQEWFGSLAAEA
+97 LA
-112 LEKGAHYGRSDYGQ
+112 LDD
-126 NEKVMVEFVSANPT
+126 VM
-140 GPMHMGNA
+140 A
-148 RGGAIGDCLAAA
+148 RDS
-160 LEWSG
+160 EWSSQIVEG
-165 HDVTREFYVND
+165 QWAPFNYNGKQYGAPWSMDGKAFFYNVDVFNELGIEVPTTLNE
-176 AGNQINKF
+176 
-184 GASLSVRYMQL
+184 
-195 FEGEDKHPL
+195 
-204 PEDCYQGMDIL
+204 
-215 DHAREFAKLYGDQY
+215 LYA
-229 VKADEEERRRALVD
+229 V
-243 YALPLNIAALERD
+243 
-256 LGRYRIHYDVWFRES
+256 
-271 VLHREGKVT
+271 
-280 AICEKLKEN
+280 CEKLKEN

-345 KLGEYMTSDPCSVD
+345 KLGEYMTADPCSVD

-438 VISKESGHRLIAEC
+438 VISKEGGHRMIAEC

>member
-1 MISRFDETRQGL
+1 MKKRIALALAMAICLSLLCTVALADKVTVNFFHRWPNEPKNSYINSLIDEFE
-13 DHVVRAAFA
+13 AANPDIDIVSDCVLNDSYKEKIRVLVSTDA
-22 AAAAKGLLPDA
+22 LPDMFFSWSGVFGENLTRSGRVLA
-33 EPAAYVVEI
+33 LDDVMARDSEWSSQIVEGQWAPFNYNGKQYGAPWSMDGKAFFYNVDVFNELGIEI
-42 PADPKNGDFS
+42 PTTLNELY
-52 TNAAMVNARAMRC
+52 
-65 APQKI
+65 
-70 AAVLLE
+70 AV
-76 CFDFGELPVE
+76 
-86 RCEIAGPGFLN
+86 
-97 FYMKQEWFGSLAAEA
+97 
-112 LEKGAHYGRSDYGQ
+112 
-126 NEKVMVEFVSANPT
+126 
-140 GPMHMGNA
+140 
-148 RGGAIGDCLAAA
+148 
-160 LEWSG
+160 
-165 HDVTREFYVND
+165 
-176 AGNQINKF
+176 
-184 GASLSVRYMQL
+184 
-195 FEGEDKHPL
+195 
-204 PEDCYQGMDIL
+204 
-215 DHAREFAKLYGDQY
+215 
-229 VKADEEERRRALVD
+229 
-243 YALPLNIAALERD
+243 
-256 LGRYRIHYDVWFRES
+256 
-271 VLHREGKVT
+271 
-280 AICEKLKEN
+280 CEKLKEN

-438 VISKESGHRLIAEC
+438 IISKEGGHRMIAEC